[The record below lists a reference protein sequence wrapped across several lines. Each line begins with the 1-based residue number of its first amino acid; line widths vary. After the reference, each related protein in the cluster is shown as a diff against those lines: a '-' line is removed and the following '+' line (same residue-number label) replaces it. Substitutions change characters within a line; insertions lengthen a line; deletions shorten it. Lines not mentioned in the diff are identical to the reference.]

1 MLYSYP
7 PLLKFQFTPL
17 REGRRYERPAITD
30 WEAFQFT
37 PLREGRPPLA
47 ECADSVTYFN
57 SRPSARGDHR
67 RKWRDSNAAGIS
79 IHAPPRG
86 ATCTAALR
94 WLRSTIPIHAPPRGA
109 TPPVPRHRRPPH
121 HFNSRPSARGD
132 RMSSAASLA
141 WCYFNSR
148 PSARGD
154 CLCCTHIRHCSNFN
168 SRPSAR
174 GDAMSALPLQ
184 IGKHFNSRPSAR
196 GDPWGSVAHAPCASI
211 SIHAPP
217 RGATRCRRERGF
229 RQRGFQFT
237 PLREGRPAS
246 TSSRYFALTFQF
258 TPLREGRLNG
268 FIGNLRFDIFQF
280 TPLREGRL
288 DGCPGPPVR
297 LHFNSRP
304 SARGDRALS
313 PCLSSWIFQFT
324 PLREGRR
331 RVTATRTAKSANFNS
346 RPSARGDGL
355 YPKASRSQINFNS
368 RPSARGDHHPR
379 RGRLLRMGISIHAPP
394 RGATVRMLTLLAVTT
409 FQFTPLREG
418 RRQKRIDVGIT
429 SAFQFTPLREGR
441 LFAVWMPENDFD
453 FNSRPS
459 ARGDNP

>member
-1 MLYSYP
+1 MGVCG
-7 PLLKFQFTPL
+7 T
-17 REGRRYERPAITD
+17 RPMCKYFNSRPSARGDETADNNAAIAK
-30 WEAFQFT
+30 AFQFT
-37 PLREGRPPLA
+37 PLREGRHDVDGN
-47 ECADSVTYFN
+47 EVFVRGDFN
-57 SRPSARGDHR
+57 SRPSARGDL
-67 RKWRDSNAAGIS
+67 W
-79 IHAPPRG
+79 
-86 ATCTAALR
+86 
-94 WLRSTIPIHAPPRGA
+94 
-109 TPPVPRHRRPPH
+109 
-121 HFNSRPSARGD
+121 
-132 RMSSAASLA
+132 
-141 WCYFNSR
+141 
-148 PSARGD
+148 
-154 CLCCTHIRHCSNFN
+154 
-168 SRPSAR
+168 
-174 GDAMSALPLQ
+174 Q
-184 IGKHFNSRPSAR
+184 IL
-196 GDPWGSVAHAPCASI
+196 D
-211 SIHAPP
+211 
-217 RGATRCRRERGF
+217 TRNDI
-229 RQRGFQFT
+229 FQFT